1 VLNAVIGVLIADDAH
16 IGELHLDKRLANP
29 GETAT
34 VNAMK
39 AAIDAE
45 TWESGS
51 APRLRSITKLGIK
64 DVSDVL
70 MASCGS
76 SLTWIFRETRACLGA
91 DKRKCLSCKA

>member
-51 APRLRSITKLGIK
+51 APRLRSITKLGTK

-70 MASCGS
+70 MPASCCPPQ
-76 SLTWIFRETRACLGA
+76 IIPMV
-91 DKRKCLSCKA
+91 